1 MICNGKLYSAYIAT
15 KSGVNPV
22 ALLDKRGNV
31 CFSFPSEDYYFDLR
45 REAERMTQE
54 ELIEAIDPVIND
66 CLKDLIY
73 KNLKKSFDKVRK

>member
-15 KSGVNPV
+15 KSGINPS

-31 CFSFPSEDYYFDLR
+31 CFSFPSDDYFFDLR

-54 ELIEAIDPVIND
+54 ELLEAVDPVVSGY
-66 CLKDLIY
+66 LSDLIY
-73 KNLKKSFDKVRK
+73 LYKKG

>member
-15 KSGVNPV
+15 KSEVNPSV
-22 ALLDKRGNV
+22 LLDKRGNV

-54 ELIEAIDPVIND
+54 ELVEAIDPVIND
-66 CLKDLIY
+66 YIKGLIY
-73 KNLKKSFDKVRK
+73 LYDKLQYQVQH